1 MEKQYAKF
9 VSETE
14 IEFAPLNKGNILN
27 YASESNK
34 DMLLAD
40 GYKEFISAEKP
51 DTDRLYN
58 IKYVNNSE
66 TIDEIISFIE
76 TEQEYTARKK
86 SEKTKEETDPINA
99 ELNDL
104 DLKRIRA
111 VCEPSLKDETTGQT
125 WLDYYNA
132 LILEKRNQLK
142 EIYEKAGADDDITQ

>member
-1 MEKQYAKF
+1 MEKQYVKF
-9 VSETE
+9 ISETN

-27 YASESNK
+27 YDSESNK

-40 GYKEFISAEKP
+40 GYKELIPVEEP
-51 DTDRLYN
+51 DTDRHYTIEYTEN
-58 IKYVNNSE
+58 EE
-66 TIDEIISFIE
+66 TINETIKFLE
-76 TEQEYTARKK
+76 TEEEYQYRKK

-111 VCEPSLKDETTGQT
+111 VCEPSIKDETTGQT
-125 WLDYYNA
+125 WLDYYNS